1 MIEHRRLYLSTHALR
16 FGQGTRICSKSFHAI
31 RRKGT
36 VLVNQCVG
44 EEGHI
49 PMHGRKILVPVQKPV
64 HLVDESVGLVLV
76 EDVVGADG
84 HKDALVVLSGF
95 KLLAVLVEHA
105 YLEDFVRR
113 SGVEPLHEIVV
124 APKKI
129 VRHGDDGAVFC
140 VQMLSAFAVEQG
152 FTVELRRAEKQ
163 KSIRTEVH
171 SALGVI
177 NRSYGER
184 AALTEV
190 KIGRKRKDR
199 LVGLRARVVL
209 QRILKARLVVREPE
223 GAAGRHDDVGTHGT
237 VLQRLARKDRILF
250 HHDLTGDEIELV
262 GVGLARI
269 VQNGFLTVTRHE
281 HRLCSSTNRQRADF
295 SVTRKG
301 RLAFV
306 ADGIGARDVQG
317 AQIAHDAV
325 GIDARVGKRCAFVV
339 VDHTERI
346 HRHGTGVDRRT
357 RLVLHRSEIVDDK
370 AARQVGRCTVFVDEG
385 LRLRRSVGGSG
396 FRRCSERRQ
405 SGNRQ
410 HAGIRH
416 LSR

>member
-1 MIEHRRLYLSTHALR
+1 MQIGIE
-16 FGQGTRICSKSFHAI
+16 
-31 RRKGT
+31 
-36 VLVNQCVG
+36 
-44 EEGHI
+44 
-49 PMHGRKILVPVQKPV
+49 
-64 HLVDESVGLVLV
+64 
-76 EDVVGADG
+76 
-84 HKDALVVLSGF
+84 
-95 KLLAVLVEHA
+95 
-105 YLEDFVRR
+105 
-113 SGVEPLHEIVV
+113 
-124 APKKI
+124 
-129 VRHGDDGAVFC
+129 
-140 VQMLSAFAVEQG
+140 
-152 FTVELRRAEKQ
+152 
-163 KSIRTEVH
+163 
-171 SALGVI
+171 
-177 NRSYGER
+177 
-184 AALTEV
+184 
-190 KIGRKRKDR
+190 RKDR

-339 VDHTERI
+339 VDRAERI
-346 HRHGTGVDRRT
+346 HRHGTGVDRRP
-357 RLVLHRSEIVDDK
+357 RLVLHRSEIVDNK
-370 AARQVGRCTVFVDEG
+370 TARQVGRCTVFVDEG
-385 LRLRRSVGGSG
+385 LRPRRGIGGGG
-396 FRRCSERRQ
+396 FGLSSERRQ

-410 HAGIRH
+410 RAGIRH

>member
-1 MIEHRRLYLSTHALR
+1 
-16 FGQGTRICSKSFHAI
+16 
-31 RRKGT
+31 
-36 VLVNQCVG
+36 
-44 EEGHI
+44 
-49 PMHGRKILVPVQKPV
+49 
-64 HLVDESVGLVLV
+64 
-76 EDVVGADG
+76 
-84 HKDALVVLSGF
+84 
-95 KLLAVLVEHA
+95 
-105 YLEDFVRR
+105 
-113 SGVEPLHEIVV
+113 
-124 APKKI
+124 
-129 VRHGDDGAVFC
+129 
-140 VQMLSAFAVEQG
+140 MLSAFAVEQG

-209 QRILKARLVVREPE
+209 QRILARLVVREPE

-317 AQIAHDAV
+317 A
-325 GIDARVGKRCAFVV
+325 
-339 VDHTERI
+339 
-346 HRHGTGVDRRT
+346 
-357 RLVLHRSEIVDDK
+357 
-370 AARQVGRCTVFVDEG
+370 
-385 LRLRRSVGGSG
+385 
-396 FRRCSERRQ
+396 
-405 SGNRQ
+405 
-410 HAGIRH
+410 
-416 LSR
+416 